1 MKTDKY
7 IEIFGSIDLL
17 KNRVDLNKKYRRA
30 LAEILAYEKGEDLD
44 TCDPII
50 ASNIF
55 NEVSEILG
63 QNSLCRKMPS
73 NSITNDGF
81 IYFAEKYILSTL
93 NVISLTD
100 IKTNFNKL
108 DKDTIKIIKNYLI
121 NIILVSEDTINIK
134 YPDIV
139 NYIWEVYKLE
149 NPNLHKYV
157 WGVSKLE
164 NPKVEEDNINP
175 PDALFTFINTITTAT
190 IRDATIRDASNLE
203 TLFLMKIKGISE
215 NDRKT
220 MSKMYKYMPALFDH
234 YFTGSNIFEK

>member
-30 LAEILAYEKGEDLD
+30 LAEILAYEKGEDLN

-63 QNSLCRKMPS
+63 QNSLGLKML
-73 NSITNDGF
+73 NNGIANDGF

-108 DKDTIKIIKNYLI
+108 DKDTIKIIKNY
-121 NIILVSEDTINIK
+121 
-134 YPDIV
+134 
-139 NYIWEVYKLE
+139 
-149 NPNLHKYV
+149 
-157 WGVSKLE
+157 
-164 NPKVEEDNINP
+164 
-175 PDALFTFINTITTAT
+175 
-190 IRDATIRDASNLE
+190 
-203 TLFLMKIKGISE
+203 
-215 NDRKT
+215 
-220 MSKMYKYMPALFDH
+220 
-234 YFTGSNIFEK
+234 

>member
-1 MKTDKY
+1 MKISKY

-55 NEVSEILG
+55 DEVSEILG
-63 QNSLCRKMPS
+63 QNSLGRKMLS

-134 YPDIV
+134 YQDLV

-149 NPNLHKYV
+149 NPNLHKHV
-157 WGVSKLE
+157 WGVSK
-164 NPKVEEDNINP
+164 
-175 PDALFTFINTITTAT
+175 
-190 IRDATIRDASNLE
+190 
-203 TLFLMKIKGISE
+203 
-215 NDRKT
+215 
-220 MSKMYKYMPALFDH
+220 
-234 YFTGSNIFEK
+234 

>member
-63 QNSLCRKMPS
+63 QNSLGLKML
-73 NSITNDGF
+73 NNGIANDGF
-81 IYFAEKYILSTL
+81 IHFAEKYVLSKL
-93 NVISLTD
+93 NIISLND
-100 IKTNFNKL
+100 IKTSFNKL
-108 DKDTIKIIKNYLI
+108 NTDTIETIKRFLI

-134 YPDIV
+134 YQDLV

-157 WGVSKLE
+157 YGVSKLE

-190 IRDATIRDASNLE
+190 IKDVSNLE

>member
-44 TCDPII
+44 TCNPII

-63 QNSLCRKMPS
+63 QNSLGRKMPS

-134 YPDIV
+134 YQDLV

-149 NPNLHKYV
+149 NPNLHKHV

-164 NPKVEEDNINP
+164 NPKVEEDNVNP
-175 PDALFTFINTITTAT
+175 PDALFTFINTITT
-190 IRDATIRDASNLE
+190 ATIRDASNLE

>member
-30 LAEILAYEKGEDLD
+30 LAEILAYEKGDDLD

-63 QNSLCRKMPS
+63 QNSLGRKMPS

-134 YPDIV
+134 YQDLV
-139 NYIWEVYKLE
+139 NYIWKVYKLE
-149 NPNLHKYV
+149 NPNLHKHV

-164 NPKVEEDNINP
+164 NPKIVEDSIDP
-175 PDALFTFINTITTAT
+175 PYVLMTFIQVLTT
-190 IRDATIRDASNLE
+190 ATIRDASNLE

>member
-55 NEVSEILG
+55 KEVSEILG

>member
-55 NEVSEILG
+55 DEVSEILG
-63 QNSLCRKMPS
+63 QNSLGRKMPS

-81 IYFAEKYILSTL
+81 IYFAEKYVLSTL

-121 NIILVSEDTINIK
+121 NIILVSEDTTNIK
-134 YPDIV
+134 YQDLF

-157 WGVSKLE
+157 YGVSKLE
-164 NPKVEEDNINP
+164 NPKIVEDSINP
-175 PDALFTFINTITTAT
+175 PYVLMTFIQVLTT
-190 IRDATIRDASNLE
+190 ATIRDASNLE

-215 NDRKT
+215 NDIKT
-220 MSKMYKYMPALFDH
+220 ISKMYKYMPALFDH
-234 YFTGSNIFEK
+234 YFTGTNIFEK